1 MKHIISKYLTLSAV
15 ALLTLTSSAYADA
28 SKTEALK
35 VEKAK
40 LEKAKALKI
49 EKKDKKIEVVP
60 EIKIQAQD
68 ASKKNAK
75 LKDGKACNF
84 DDLEEAE
91 GEEFIE
97 IPMAQSIP
105 CADVDCKNLE
115 PAKLHKDSYKDLPET
130 KTIKGCD

>member
-1 MKHIISKYLTLSAV
+1 MKLIISKYLTLSAV

-35 VEKAK
+35 VEVSKV
-40 LEKAKALKI
+40 EKAKALKV
-49 EKKDKKIEVVP
+49 EKKIEVVP

-68 ASKKNAK
+68 SSKKNTK

-91 GEEFIE
+91 GEEFSE

-105 CADVDCKNLE
+105 CADVDCKNLD
-115 PAKLHKDSYKDLPET
+115 AAQLHKDSYKDLPET
-130 KTIKGCD
+130 KSIKGCD

>member
-1 MKHIISKYLTLSAV
+1 MKLIISKYLTLSAV

-35 VEKAK
+35 VVKADVSKVIKAK
-40 LEKAKALKI
+40 SSKVEI
-49 EKKDKKIEVVP
+49 VP

-68 ASKKNAK
+68 SSKKNTK

-91 GEEFIE
+91 GEEFNE

-115 PAKLHKDSYKDLPET
+115 SAQLHKDSYKDLPET
-130 KTIKGCD
+130 KSIKGCDK